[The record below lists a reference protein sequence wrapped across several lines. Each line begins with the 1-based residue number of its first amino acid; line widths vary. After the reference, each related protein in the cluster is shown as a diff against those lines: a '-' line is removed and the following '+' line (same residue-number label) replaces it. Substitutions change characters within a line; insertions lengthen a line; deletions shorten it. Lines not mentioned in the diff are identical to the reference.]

1 MKLYLDEDLSPRIAD
16 RLHMMGW
23 DAVSAIEVGNVQCSD
38 WEQLA
43 YAARE
48 RRSLVTRN
56 GRHFLVLAGDAVRRQ
71 EPHAGI
77 IVCPP
82 SIRGS
87 EVSEIVSRLLR
98 LAKRYP
104 AGLGEYDLVYL

>member
-1 MKLYLDEDLSPRIAD
+1 M
-16 RLHMMGW
+16 
-23 DAVSAIEVGNVQCSD
+23 SAIEVGNIQCSD

-56 GRHFLVLAGDAVRRQ
+56 GRHFHVLANEAVRRQ
-71 EPHAGI
+71 QPHSGI

-87 EVSEIVSRLLR
+87 EVTEIVSRLLR
-98 LAKRYP
+98 QARRYP
-104 AGLGEYDLVYL
+104 AGLGEYDLIYL

>member
-1 MKLYLDEDLSPRIAD
+1 MRLSLDEELSPRIAE
-16 RLHMMGW
+16 RLRGKGC

-56 GRHFLVLAGDAVRRQ
+56 GRHFLVLANDAVRRQ

-87 EVSEIVSRLLR
+87 EVMEIVSRLLR
-98 LAKRYP
+98 LTKRYP
-104 AGLGEYDLVYL
+104 TGLGEYDLIYL